1 MKIGEERE
9 KKEKEKITRA
19 KLEIIRSHVLC
30 SHGRDVKVI

>member
-9 KKEKEKITRA
+9 KKEKEKNTRA